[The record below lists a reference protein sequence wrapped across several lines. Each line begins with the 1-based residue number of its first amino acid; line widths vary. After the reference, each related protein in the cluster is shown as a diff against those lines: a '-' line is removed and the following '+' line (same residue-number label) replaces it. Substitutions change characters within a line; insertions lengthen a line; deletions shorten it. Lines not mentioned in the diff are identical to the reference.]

1 MIDYVTIDYEVGLLI
16 AAKRKEE
23 NERLVQIPD
32 NIDPENIFEITD
44 GQCLSKRDI
53 CPLKYCRYHI
63 AHDARGTAVTKQQG
77 QTCVLKMTTRDHTLN
92 EVGIT
97 LGVTRERV
105 RQLEVIAVAKM
116 ARGLRRVGLI
126 SDGDITPKRLRQ
138 LMDICRRTSHSSY
151 SPQKHRRKQT
161 QATQHT

>member
-1 MIDYVTIDYEVGLLI
+1 MIDDEVGLLE
-16 AAKRKEE
+16 AARRKEE
-23 NERLVQIPD
+23 SERLDLVPD
-32 NIDPENIFEITD
+32 NVDPENIFDITNGD
-44 GQCLSKRDI
+44 CLSKRGI

-63 AHDARGTAVTKQQG
+63 AHDARDTALTKQRG

-105 RQLEVIAVAKM
+105 RQLEVNAVAKV

-126 SDGDITPKRLRQ
+126 NDRDITPERLRQ
-138 LMDICRRTSHSSY
+138 LMGISRRASHTSY
-151 SPQKHRRKQT
+151 SPRPRKDKHVQT
-161 QATQHT
+161 EEHT

>member
-1 MIDYVTIDYEVGLLI
+1 MIDDEVGLLI

-53 CPLKYCRYHI
+53 CPLRYCRFHI
-63 AHDARGTAVTKQQG
+63 AHDARDTARTKQRG

-92 EVGIT
+92 EVGII

-105 RQLEVIAVAKM
+105 RQLEVNAVARVAK
-116 ARGLRRVGLI
+116 GLRKVGLI
-126 SDGDITPKRLRQ
+126 NDRDITPERLRQ
-138 LMDICRRTSHSSY
+138 LMDINRRASHTSY
-151 SPQKHRRKQT
+151 SPRPRKNKKT
-161 QATQHT
+161 QSEEHA